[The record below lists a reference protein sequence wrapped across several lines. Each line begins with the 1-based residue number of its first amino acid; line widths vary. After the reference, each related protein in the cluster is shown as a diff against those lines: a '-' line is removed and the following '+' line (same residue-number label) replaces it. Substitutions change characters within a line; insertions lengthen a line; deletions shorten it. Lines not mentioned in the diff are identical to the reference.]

1 MAIDVDQA
9 FLDEAT
15 TFDAPIPGES
25 LTVSPEETHPWDGP
39 PEHNKKSDALQY
51 FFDLFTSEE
60 IYDNLMN
67 SLESQVPVMDLVKV
81 FLYQAFQE
89 GKINPDMM
97 LILAEPLA
105 YMMAALAERAEID
118 FIIQDDEEDEA
129 GDASMF
135 GQAVGTIESPEA
147 GEEFPEEVAPQLESE
162 EPIQGRSLLGEQ

>member
-1 MAIDVDQA
+1 MAIDVDKA
-9 FLDEAT
+9 FFDEAT

-25 LTVSPEETHPWDGP
+25 LTVSPEESHPWDGP

-129 GDASMF
+129 GDTSMF

-147 GEEFPEEVAPQLESE
+147 GEEFPEEVAQQLESE